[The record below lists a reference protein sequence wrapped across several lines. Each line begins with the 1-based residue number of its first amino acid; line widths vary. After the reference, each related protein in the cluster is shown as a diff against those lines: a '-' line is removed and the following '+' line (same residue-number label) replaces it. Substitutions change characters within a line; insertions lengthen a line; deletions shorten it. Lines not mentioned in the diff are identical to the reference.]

1 MIVEDFRPP
10 VENFSTG
17 GQLPSAGAWGSGSHL
32 GGCANRRA
40 TVYSSIMPNIL
51 PIRTYGDPVLR
62 QPSRPVESI
71 APEIRELVDD
81 MFATMRAAQGVGL
94 AAQQVGR
101 TEAVCVLSIPPDYD
115 VEDEG
120 GPRLNPD
127 VPLDLVLVNPEIAE
141 FSEETCSMEEGCLS
155 FPDVRGNVKRAW
167 GVTVRYLGI
176 DGKPKVVRLQGFFAR
191 AVQHELDHLAGD
203 LFVDRFSHVKKI
215 AVRAKLNRLKA
226 ETLASLGSA

>member
-1 MIVEDFRPP
+1 MEGFRPP

-17 GQLPSAGAWGSGSHL
+17 GWNPDAHFD
-32 GGCANRRA
+32 GCGNRRA
-40 TVYSSIMPNIL
+40 AVYSEIMPKIL

-71 APEIRELVDD
+71 SPEIRELVDD

-101 TEAVCVLSIPPDYD
+101 TEAVCVLSIPSDYD

-127 VPLDLVLVNPEIAE
+127 VPLDLVLVNPEIVE
-141 FSEETCSMEEGCLS
+141 FSDETCSMEEGCLS

-167 GVTVRYLGI
+167 SVAIRHLGL
-176 DGKPKVVRLQGFFAR
+176 DGKTKVVRLQGFFAR
-191 AVQHELDHLAGD
+191 AAQHELDHLAGD